1 MSSGFFVTVDGPG
14 GVGKSTVTTGVASL
28 LDAGGSKVMLT
39 TQPSHTPLG
48 DLLRAS
54 TGEYQGTSLAHLIA
68 GDRMHHVTTTVGPAI
83 SRGEIVVCDRYV
95 ASSLVL
101 QRMDGLSLEE
111 IWSINQPLVRPS
123 LSIILTAKQSEIED
137 RLAGRGRL
145 HSRFEEMED
154 STERE
159 LRYFA
164 EAATFLQE
172 KGFEVV
178 VLDCTDLNVQQT
190 IHEIIQAIFRV
201 RDLKGSAQS

>member
-1 MSSGFFVTVDGPG
+1 MSGGFFVTVDGPG

-39 TQPSHTPLG
+39 TQPSQTDLG
-48 DLLRAS
+48 NLLRAS
-54 TGEYQGTSLAHLIA
+54 TDEYQGHSLAHLIA
-68 GDRMHHVTTTVGPAI
+68 GDRMHHVASTVAPAI

-101 QRMDGLSLEE
+101 QRMDGLSLSE
-111 IWSINQPLVRPS
+111 IWDINQPLVRPS
-123 LSIILTAKQSEIED
+123 LSIILTAKQSEIEG
-137 RLAGRGRL
+137 RLARRGPR

-164 EAATFLQE
+164 DAATFLRE
-172 KGFEVV
+172 REFEVV
-178 VLDCTDLNVQQT
+178 VLDCTDLTVLQT
-190 IHEIIQAIFRV
+190 THEIIQEIFRV
-201 RDLKGSAQS
+201 RDLKGSARA